1 MENGLHP
8 HLLTLGG
15 ARVLSVIRSE
25 SGFKTADRYLLWPV
39 LKLKIDPSRRN
50 ASTQSRKTDL
60 VEIYQ
65 HYGIAF
71 FVKQLY
77 YSFFSMNKGDHKS
90 YITTNIQQAEHL
102 HSIPPSFTVRGPSSL
117 GVAYSFT
124 RAN

>member
-1 MENGLHP
+1 M
-8 HLLTLGG
+8 TLGG

-25 SGFKTADRYLLWPV
+25 SGFKIADRYLLWP
-39 LKLKIDPSRRN
+39 LPKLKIDPSRRN

-60 VEIYQ
+60 VERYQ
-65 HYGIAF
+65 HYTIAF

-102 HSIPPSFTVRGPSSL
+102 HSIPPSLTVRGPSSL
-117 GVAYSFT
+117 GVADLNYDGL
-124 RAN
+124 